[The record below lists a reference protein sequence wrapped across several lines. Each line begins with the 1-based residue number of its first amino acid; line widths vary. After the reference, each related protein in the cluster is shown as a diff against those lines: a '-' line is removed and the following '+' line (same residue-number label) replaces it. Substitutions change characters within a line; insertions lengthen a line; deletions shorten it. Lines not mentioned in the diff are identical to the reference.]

1 MITNYFKS
9 IAMKKI
15 TKTIFILILVLGGS
29 ITVPAQWC
37 NVTTAIPYSTDM
49 PGITNVTF
57 NTINRNSLPIE
68 DYPNNSYVNTGI
80 STTLNAG
87 QTYSF
92 SITHTRDAVVFP
104 TARNNIRVWIDFN
117 HDYSF
122 DDPGEMVVSLNHQTF
137 GTSTAI
143 ITIPV
148 NVTVGPTRMR
158 VTAKMSD
165 DAGHTIPTSCDN
177 PPDPLGYHGEIE
189 DYDIVLTSSVG
200 INNLAASQNLFL
212 SPNPASTD
220 LTVDLSLEKPSL
232 VAFNIYDAM
241 GKRIYF
247 VNPVTKSPGSHK
259 MNLKL
264 SDMNITEAG
273 VYFFEM
279 ITDNKKSVQPFVV
292 R

>member
-1 MITNYFKS
+1 
-9 IAMKKI
+9 MKKI
-15 TKTIFILILVLGGS
+15 TKIIFILMVALGGS
-29 ITVPAQWC
+29 ITAPAQWC

-122 DDPGEMVVSLNHQTF
+122 DDPCEMVVSLNHQTY
-137 GTSTAI
+137 GTSTAM
-143 ITIPV
+143 ITIPA
-148 NVTVGPTRMR
+148 NVTVGATRIR

-165 DAGHTIPTSCDN
+165 DAGPTIPPSCDN
-177 PPDPLGYHGEIE
+177 PPDPLG
-189 DYDIVLTSSVG
+189 
-200 INNLAASQNLFL
+200 
-212 SPNPASTD
+212 
-220 LTVDLSLEKPSL
+220 
-232 VAFNIYDAM
+232 
-241 GKRIYF
+241 
-247 VNPVTKSPGSHK
+247 
-259 MNLKL
+259 
-264 SDMNITEAG
+264 
-273 VYFFEM
+273 
-279 ITDNKKSVQPFVV
+279 
-292 R
+292 